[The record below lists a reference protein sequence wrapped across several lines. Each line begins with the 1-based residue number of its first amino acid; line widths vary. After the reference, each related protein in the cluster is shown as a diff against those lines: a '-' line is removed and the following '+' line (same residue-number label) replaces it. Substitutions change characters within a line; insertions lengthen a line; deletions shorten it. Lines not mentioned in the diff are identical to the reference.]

1 MYIKI
6 LSLAGIKNKDRRKNL
21 KQLRNIKKKV
31 GSLLL
36 AMAMIVTS
44 VPVLSHEVYAEDN
57 ELPGNTQFATV
68 DKLKSF
74 NTNDN
79 DGTINPAKVYFGSD
93 NQQWWIAGSQQKN
106 GLTLFAAS
114 PLATQQKFATDQNNK
129 TYDTQWNCTYPNT
142 VPTSVYSNHY
152 GASPLRTTLQ
162 DLENSYFTSSE
173 KNLMNDTTIFTND
186 TKNNSVYSTTNK
198 LYLAYGIYDSN
209 KYKYI
214 MVGTNSEDS
223 LSNGLHIDSNYWGN
237 RGKFWL
243 RAPYVS
249 NSNIALIA
257 FPSDFVRLN
266 LVDYGHAVVPAFE
279 LKLSSV
285 IFASAAPAASSDGQ
299 LTTEDTDGNGAF
311 TLRYSTNTLGSAQVS
326 YGKSKVILSNVPSGT
341 YLIAQNSNGAYAK
354 RITDG
359 MTSVSASDMGLD
371 SFKNC
376 KVWLETADTTNRM
389 TYATLA
395 TEKQEI
401 AVNISA
407 GTGLSITSS
416 NGVQEVAPNTPITDI
431 TVKADNGY
439 YLPDDYKYSIQGLNG
454 LTVTNFAQNGFTI
467 SGTPT
472 DDVNIKLPVAT
483 VSPKADT
490 PAFDTTQTANSITV
504 VVTNYQASYGTIQYR
519 LDNSQNWISVNESEF
534 TISELVANNRY
545 KVSVRFSGQGIYQMS
560 DEKTVDIST
569 APATYE
575 ITIPMTVSADNS
587 ENMISINATREF
599 DLGYNGKVNVK
610 IKNTSAMTDGVLSLT
625 RENGSNEIITSVLLV
640 GGKQFTDLS
649 KNVAT
654 FSNKD
659 DKAIPFVFKKPTN
672 TNILAGTYKGTI
684 VFDISYSED

>member
-79 DGTINPAKVYFGSD
+79 DGTINPAKVYFGND
-93 NQQWWIAGSQQKN
+93 NQQWWIAGSQQEN

-142 VPTSVYSNHY
+142 VPRSVYSNHY

-162 DLENSYFTSSE
+162 YLENSYFTSSE

-186 TKNNSVYSTTNK
+186 TKNKSVYSTTNK
-198 LYLAYGIYDSN
+198 LYLAYGNYDSN
-209 KYKYI
+209 KSNKYI

-223 LSNGLHIDSNYWGN
+223 LSNGLHIDNNYWGN
-237 RGKFWL
+237 RGAFWL
-243 RAPYVS
+243 RAPYLYIS
-249 NSNIALIA
+249 SIALIA
-257 FPSDFVRLN
+257 DPSGSVSLN
-266 LVDYGHAVVPAFE
+266 RVGLGYAVVPAFE
-279 LKLSSV
+279 LNLSSV

-299 LTTEDTDGNGAF
+299 LTTEDTAF
-311 TLRYSTNTLGSAQVS
+311 TLRYSTSTLGSAQVS

-376 KVWLETADTTNRM
+376 KVWLETTDTTNRM

-439 YLPDDYKYSIQGLNG
+439 YLPNDYKYSIQGLNG

>member
-79 DGTINPAKVYFGSD
+79 DGTINPAKVYFGND

-114 PLATQQKFATDQNNK
+114 PLATQQKFATDHNSK

-243 RAPYVS
+243 RAPYVRLRY
-249 NSNIALIA
+249 IALVA
-257 FPSDFVRLN
+257 DPGNCVDFDQVFH
-266 LVDYGHAVVPAFE
+266 DFAVVPAFE

-376 KVWLETADTTNRM
+376 KVWLETTDTTNRM

>member
-1 MYIKI
+1 M
-6 LSLAGIKNKDRRKNL
+6 

-68 DKLKSF
+68 EQLKSF
-74 NTNDN
+74 NTDDTN
-79 DGTINPAKVYFGSD
+79 DGIKNPAKVYFGYN
-93 NQQWWIAGSQQKN
+93 NQQWWIAGHDTQSQNKEN
-106 GLTLFAAS
+106 LVLFAAS

-186 TKNNSVYSTTNK
+186 KKNNSVYSTTNK
-198 LYLAYGIYDSN
+198 LYLAYGNYNSN
-209 KYKYI
+209 KYI

-223 LSNGLHIDSNYWGN
+223 LSNGLHIDNNYWGN
-237 RGKFWL
+237 RGNFWL
-243 RAPYVS
+243 RAPHMTLS
-249 NSNIALIA
+249 NYALIA
-257 FPSDFVRLN
+257 VPSIFVSHY
-266 LVDYGHAVVPAFE
+266 LVSADRAVVPAFE

-376 KVWLETADTTNRM
+376 KVWLETTDTTNRM
-389 TYATLA
+389 TYATL
-395 TEKQEI
+395 EKQEI